1 MNKRTLLNSTKRLFS
16 LFAVVLMTVSG
27 LFADAQN
34 LLTQKIEWKADKN
47 VYEYKI
53 EIQKIPDG
61 KSTYITTQKNFTNVS
76 LEKGKYRYKIHA
88 YDFLGRKSKSTDWIN
103 LEILKAAKPVIAEN
117 TKPAVKTQ
125 KDGSTV
131 LDLNIED
138 VSKNSKAELINET
151 TGEKIKGKLVLKD
164 SKNDAGTIA
173 DAETQTATQA
183 QFPKVKEGKWKLRIT
198 NPSGLST
205 ETEGIVVDSEAE
217 RKKEEAR
224 IAEEK
229 AKEEARIAAEKAKA
243 EEENRV
249 AAEKAKAE
257 EAAKAEAEAQ
267 LANEKAKAEAE
278 ALVAA
283 EKAKAEEAKLKEKRV
298 AEEKAKAEEAKI
310 AEQKAAA
317 EKAAAEAQRLAQ
329 EKAKA
334 EEEKRIAEEKA
345 KAEEEAR
352 IAAEKAKA
360 EEEARIAAE
369 KAKAEEEAK
378 IAAQKAAEEAER
390 LEQEKLKAAQ
400 EAARIAAEKAKAEEE
415 ARIAAEK
422 EKEEEKARL
431 EQAKIDAKKARL
443 EEAKRL
449 AQEKA
454 QAKEEARLAAERA
467 KEEEARIAQEKA
479 KAEEESR
486 IAAEKAKAE
495 KEALMT
501 PEQLAEQKRLEEE
514 KAKAT
519 EEEARLAAEKAAQE
533 EEKIRLENEE
543 KERVAEIK
551 RKKKEAKLKA
561 EPPLAVSVI
570 YIPMPIRASTLYGL
584 NVTGVYNAFGANF
597 SHYPFY
603 GKKWQFG
610 AEADVFLEM
619 INSNNLY
626 YNIQYYTGDFQLNAV
641 FNHTFFTKMLRWKIK
656 AGGGVQVVDRLLS
669 YTEYYYSES
678 SSTSSSVP
686 NKWYMFPTVD
696 AGLSFMF
703 IPRRIFYLEI
713 GMDAVYSF
721 EDKTQF
727 NFEDLT
733 GYAYVGAG
741 LRF

>member
-278 ALVAA
+278 AQLANEKAKAEAEALVAA
-283 EKAKAEEAKLKEKRV
+283 EKAKAE
-298 AEEKAKAEEAKI
+298 EEAKI

>member
-278 ALVAA
+278 AQLANEKAKAEAEALVAA
-283 EKAKAEEAKLKEKRV
+283 EKAKAE
-298 AEEKAKAEEAKI
+298 EEAKI

-678 SSTSSSVP
+678 SSTNSSVP

-741 LRF
+741 LRV

>member
-1 MNKRTLLNSTKRLFS
+1 MRRCTGLRPSRT
-16 LFAVVLMTVSG
+16 SG
-27 LFADAQN
+27 
-34 LLTQKIEWKADKN
+34 
-47 VYEYKI
+47 
-53 EIQKIPDG
+53 
-61 KSTYITTQKNFTNVS
+61 
-76 LEKGKYRYKIHA
+76 
-88 YDFLGRKSKSTDWIN
+88 
-103 LEILKAAKPVIAEN
+103 
-117 TKPAVKTQ
+117 
-125 KDGSTV
+125 
-131 LDLNIED
+131 
-138 VSKNSKAELINET
+138 
-151 TGEKIKGKLVLKD
+151 
-164 SKNDAGTIA
+164 
-173 DAETQTATQA
+173 
-183 QFPKVKEGKWKLRIT
+183 
-198 NPSGLST
+198 
-205 ETEGIVVDSEAE
+205 
-217 RKKEEAR
+217 
-224 IAEEK
+224 
-229 AKEEARIAAEKAKA
+229 
-243 EEENRV
+243 
-249 AAEKAKAE
+249 
-257 EAAKAEAEAQ
+257 
-267 LANEKAKAEAE
+267 
-278 ALVAA
+278 
-283 EKAKAEEAKLKEKRV
+283 
-298 AEEKAKAEEAKI
+298 
-310 AEQKAAA
+310 
-317 EKAAAEAQRLAQ
+317 
-329 EKAKA
+329 
-334 EEEKRIAEEKA
+334 
-345 KAEEEAR
+345 
-352 IAAEKAKA
+352 
-360 EEEARIAAE
+360 
-369 KAKAEEEAK
+369 
-378 IAAQKAAEEAER
+378 
-390 LEQEKLKAAQ
+390 
-400 EAARIAAEKAKAEEE
+400 E

-514 KAKAT
+514 KAKAA

-678 SSTSSSVP
+678 SSTNSSVP

>member
-117 TKPAVKTQ
+117 TKPAIKTQ

-243 EEENRV
+243 EEETRV

-278 ALVAA
+278 AQLANEKAKAEAEALVAA
-283 EKAKAEEAKLKEKRV
+283 EKAKAE
-298 AEEKAKAEEAKI
+298 EEAKI

-678 SSTSSSVP
+678 SSTNSSVP

>member
-278 ALVAA
+278 AQLANEKAKAEAEALVAA
-283 EKAKAEEAKLKEKRV
+283 EKAKAE
-298 AEEKAKAEEAKI
+298 EEAKI

-678 SSTSSSVP
+678 SSTNSSVP

>member
-117 TKPAVKTQ
+117 TKPAIKTQ

-278 ALVAA
+278 AQLANEKAKAEAEALVAA
-283 EKAKAEEAKLKEKRV
+283 EKAKAE
-298 AEEKAKAEEAKI
+298 EEAKI

-369 KAKAEEEAK
+369 KSKAEEEAK

-422 EKEEEKARL
+422 AKEEEKARL

-678 SSTSSSVP
+678 SSTNSSVP